1 MNNFSDPV
9 AASRYPL
16 RENNRPYVC
25 SPPDS
30 RGMKQWRNA
39 ISRAKCIPVKFST
52 CSSLLLFQKSRIF
65 LSAILFLK
73 SSIHDVSI
81 DRSKKFDTNLITII
95 IKKKRVFLI
104 ISLQYFCY
112 VNRGGLF
119 FRESIVL
126 EIVSVVLRHWIRF
139 VWREGGNEDQA

>member
-52 CSSLLLFQKSRIF
+52 CSSLLLFQRSRIF

-73 SSIHDVSI
+73 SSIYTIYPSI
-81 DRSKKFDTNLITII
+81 VRKNLTQISYTIINSINDRI

-112 VNRGGLF
+112 VNRGLF

-126 EIVSVVLRHWIRF
+126 EIVSVVLRH
-139 VWREGGNEDQA
+139 

>member
-52 CSSLLLFQKSRIF
+52 CSSLLLFQRSRIF

-73 SSIHDVSI
+73 SSIYTIYPSI
-81 DRSKKFDTNLITII
+81 VRKNLTQISYAIINSINDRI

-112 VNRGGLF
+112 VNRGLF

-126 EIVSVVLRHWIRF
+126 EIVSVVLRH
-139 VWREGGNEDQA
+139 

>member
-73 SSIHDVSI
+73 SSIYTMYPPIVHG
-81 DRSKKFDTNLITII
+81 KNLTQISYAII
-95 IKKKRVFLI
+95 
-104 ISLQYFCY
+104 
-112 VNRGGLF
+112 N
-119 FRESIVL
+119 SIVL
-126 EIVSVVLRHWIRF
+126 LKKKSIFDNLVAIFLLRKSRWIVLQ
-139 VWREGGNEDQA
+139 REYRSRNCICGSTPLN

>member
-52 CSSLLLFQKSRIF
+52 CSSLLLFQRSRIF

-73 SSIHDVSI
+73 SSIYTMYPSI
-81 DRSKKFDTNLITII
+81 VRKNLTQISYAIINSINDRI
-95 IKKKRVFLI
+95 IKKKKSIFDNLVAIFLLRK
-104 ISLQYFCY
+104 S
-112 VNRGGLF
+112 R
-119 FRESIVL
+119 IVL
-126 EIVSVVLRHWIRF
+126 Q
-139 VWREGGNEDQA
+139 REYRSRNCICGSTPLN

>member
-1 MNNFSDPV
+1 M
-9 AASRYPL
+9 YPSIV
-16 RENNRPYVC
+16 RGENLTQISY
-25 SPPDS
+25 
-30 RGMKQWRNA
+30 A
-39 ISRAKCIPVKFST
+39 IIN
-52 CSSLLLFQKSRIF
+52 
-65 LSAILFLK
+65 
-73 SSIHDVSI
+73 SIN
-81 DRSKKFDTNLITII
+81 DRI

-119 FRESIVL
+119 FRESIIL

>member
-95 IKKKRVFLI
+95 IKKKKSIFDNLVAIFLLRK
-104 ISLQYFCY
+104 S
-112 VNRGGLF
+112 RW
-119 FRESIVL
+119 IVL
-126 EIVSVVLRHWIRF
+126 Q
-139 VWREGGNEDQA
+139 REYRSRNCICGSTPLN